1 MNGKL
6 RRVLT
11 GARELE
17 SRLTEAF
24 EQAARTVARPVS
36 AQPLELISLACD
48 ELARNVHPAGRGRY
62 VFPFNSVT
70 VTFPAPTTE
79 HQAPFH
85 AICAGPPTLQERI
98 IKRLASARCHDADV
112 EVHVQFA
119 DVPDPAWP
127 RPEFHIT
134 MARVERAAAPVP
146 EMVPRIEIVITQGTA
161 DREAYAFGTL
171 PIAIGR
177 GTEVR
182 DGRRQLVRINHVA
195 FVENGDDVNQSVSR
209 RHARIELDV
218 QTKRPRVIDDNSA
231 QGTAIIRGGRGIA
244 VPRGSRGLTLQT
256 DDEVAF
262 GQARVRIRIEPA
274 GPKGPASE
282 DKTAGSKDP
291 ASEDRTEPGDFS
303 PRVKDGISR
312 TRRG

>member
-6 RRVLT
+6 QRVVT

-24 EQAARTVARPVS
+24 EQAAHTIARPAA

-48 ELARNVHPAGRGRY
+48 DIARNVHPAGRGRY

-85 AICAGPPTLQERI
+85 AICAGPPTLRERV

-112 EVHVQFA
+112 EVNVQFT
-119 DVPDPAWP
+119 DVPDSSWP
-127 RPEFHIT
+127 RPEFHLT
-134 MARVERAAAPVP
+134 MARVERVAAPVP
-146 EMVPRIEIVITQGTA
+146 EMAPRLEILITNGTA
-161 DREAYAFGTL
+161 DREAYSFGTL

-177 GTEVR
+177 GAEVR

-195 FVENGDDVNQSVSR
+195 FVENGEDVNQSVSR
-209 RHARIELDV
+209 RHARIELDA
-218 QTKRPRVIDDNSA
+218 QTKRLRVIDDNSA

-244 VPRGSRGLTLQT
+244 VPRGTRGLTLQSG
-256 DDEVAF
+256 DEVAF
-262 GQARVRIRIEPA
+262 GQARLRVRLL
-274 GPKGPASE
+274 
-282 DKTAGSKDP
+282 
-291 ASEDRTEPGDFS
+291 
-303 PRVKDGISR
+303 
-312 TRRG
+312 